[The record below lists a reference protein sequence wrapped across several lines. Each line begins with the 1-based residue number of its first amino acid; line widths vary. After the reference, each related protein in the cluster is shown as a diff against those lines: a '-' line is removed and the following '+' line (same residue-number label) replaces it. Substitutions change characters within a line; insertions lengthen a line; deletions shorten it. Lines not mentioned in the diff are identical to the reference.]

1 MGSVQYQQT
10 INCPVVCA
18 GVGVH
23 SGERARL
30 VMKPA
35 AAGTGIRFRRSDV
48 RDRDN
53 EVCARGD
60 HVTEVQLGTTLCNEA
75 GVSVATV
82 EHLLAACAGVGVDN
96 LLIEIDGPE
105 VPIMDGSS
113 AVYCELMLSAGLR
126 RQGALRQRIRIL
138 ETVEVGD
145 GVKQARL
152 SPSDDDYLSIHAKI
166 EFESRAIGTQQMSLR
181 LLPGMFA
188 RDIAFARTFGFAQD
202 VEKLQAMG
210 LARGGS
216 LENAVVLDGD
226 EIMNPEGLRASDEFI
241 RHKIL
246 DAVGDLMLAGAPI
259 AGVYEARQ
267 PGHALNN
274 ALVRALLAR
283 PDAWCW
289 ETDEMAGASRVQAVS
304 AAQR

>member
-1 MGSVQYQQT
+1 MSSVQFQQT

-23 SGERARL
+23 SGERARI

-35 AAGTGIRFRRSDV
+35 KTGTGIRFRRVDITNQ
-48 RDRDN
+48 DN
-53 EVCARGD
+53 EVFARGD
-60 HVTEVQLGTTLCNEA
+60 HVCEVQLGTTLRNEA

-96 LLIEIDGPE
+96 LIIEIDGPE

-113 AVYCELMLSAGLR
+113 AVYCELLLSAGLR
-126 RQGALRQRIRIL
+126 QQGAARRRIRIL
-138 ETVEVGD
+138 DTVEVRD
-145 GVKQARL
+145 GVKMARL
-152 SPSDDDYLSIHAKI
+152 TPSADDYLTIHAKI

-181 LLPGMFA
+181 LVPGMFA

-202 VEKLQAMG
+202 VAKLQAMG

-216 LENAVVLDGD
+216 LDNAVVLDGD
-226 EIMNPEGLRASDEFI
+226 EIMNPEGLRTDDEFI

-246 DAVGDLMLAGAPI
+246 DAIGDLMLAGAPI

-274 ALVRALLAR
+274 KLVRALLEQ

-289 ETDEMAGASRVQAVS
+289 ESDEDARFELHATVRA
-304 AAQR
+304 

>member
-1 MGSVQYQQT
+1 MSSVQVQQT

-23 SGERARL
+23 SGERARI

-35 AAGTGIRFRRSDV
+35 PAGSGIRFRRSDIT
-48 RDRDN
+48 DRDN
-53 EVCARGD
+53 TVIARGD
-60 HVTEVQLGTTLCNEA
+60 HVSEVQLGTTLRNEA
-75 GVSVATV
+75 GVTVATV

-96 LLIEIDGPE
+96 LVIEIDGPE

-126 RQGALRQRIRIL
+126 RQGAMRRRIRVL

-145 GVKQARL
+145 GVKTARL
-152 SPSDDDYLSIHAKI
+152 SPSVDNYLSIHAKI

-202 VEKLQAMG
+202 VEKLKAMG

-226 EIMNPEGLRASDEFI
+226 SIVNPEGLRTNDEFI

-274 ALVRALLAR
+274 RLVRALLAT
-283 PDAWCW
+283 PSAWCW
-289 ETDEMAGASRVQAVS
+289 ETDEAGAVAGMAAS
-304 AAQR
+304 AASF

>member
-1 MGSVQYQQT
+1 MSSVQFQQT

-23 SGERARL
+23 SGERARI

-35 AAGTGIRFRRSDV
+35 KSGTGIRFRRTDIK
-48 RDRDN
+48 DRDN
-53 EVCARGD
+53 EVMARGD
-60 HVTEVQLGTTLCNEA
+60 HVSEVQLGTTLRNEA

-113 AVYCELMLSAGLR
+113 AVYCELLLSAGLR
-126 RQGALRQRIRIL
+126 RQTALRNRIRIL
-138 ETVEVGD
+138 EDVEVTD
-145 GVKQARL
+145 GVKVARL
-152 SPSDDDYLSIHAKI
+152 SPSDDNFLSIHAKI
-166 EFESRAIGTQQMSLR
+166 EFDSRAIGTQQMSLR
-181 LLPGMFA
+181 LSPGMFA
-188 RDIAFARTFGFAQD
+188 RDIAFARTFGFAKD

-216 LENAVVLDGD
+216 LDNAVVLDGD
-226 EIMNPEGLRASDEFI
+226 DIMNPEGLRTSDEFI

-246 DAVGDLMLAGAPI
+246 DAIGDLMLAGAPI

-274 ALVRALLAR
+274 KLVCALLDS
-283 PDAWCW
+283 PSAWCW
-289 ETDEMAGASRVQAVS
+289 ETDEAEIAPAVS
-304 AAQR
+304 AARV

>member
-1 MGSVQYQQT
+1 MNRVQYQQT
-10 INCPVVCA
+10 INFPVVCA

-23 SGERARL
+23 SGARARI

-35 AAGTGIRFRRSDV
+35 AAGSGIRFRRTDIEGCE
-48 RDRDN
+48 DII
-53 EVCARGD
+53 ARGD
-60 HVTEVQLGTTLCNEA
+60 FVTEVQLGTTLTNDA
-75 GVSVATV
+75 GQSVATV

-96 LLIEIDGPE
+96 LIIEIDGPE

-113 AVYCELMLSAGLR
+113 AVYCELMLAAGLR
-126 RQGALRQRIRIL
+126 QQRAFRQRIRIL
-138 ETVEVGD
+138 EAVEVAD
-145 GVKQARL
+145 GIKTASL
-152 SPSDDDYLSIHAKI
+152 SPSPDNFLSIHAKI
-166 EFESRAIGTQQMSLR
+166 EFESKAIGTQQMSLR
-181 LLPGMFA
+181 MLPGMFA

-202 VEKLQAMG
+202 VEKLKAMG

-216 LENAVVLDGD
+216 LDNAVVLDGD
-226 EIMNPEGLRASDEFI
+226 TIVNPEGLRSSDEFV

-274 ALVRALLAR
+274 KLVRALLDN

-289 ETDEMAGASRVQAVS
+289 ESDAESVALQQTAAV
-304 AAQR
+304 AR

>member
-1 MGSVQYQQT
+1 MSRVQYQQT
-10 INCPVVCA
+10 ISHPVVCA

-23 SGERARL
+23 SGARARI

-35 AAGTGIRFRRSDV
+35 AAGTGIRFRRMDIEGCE
-48 RDRDN
+48 DII
-53 EVCARGD
+53 ARGD
-60 HVTEVQLGTTLCNEA
+60 FVTEVQLGTTLTNEA
-75 GVSVATV
+75 GQSVATV

-96 LLIEIDGPE
+96 LVIEIDGPE

-113 AVYCELMLSAGLR
+113 SVYCELMMAAGLR
-126 RQGALRQRIRIL
+126 EQRAVRRRIRIL
-138 ETVEVGD
+138 EEVEVTD
-145 GVKQARL
+145 GIKTARL
-152 SPSDDDYLSIHAKI
+152 SPSADNYLSIHAKI

-181 LLPGMFA
+181 MLPGMFA

-202 VEKLQAMG
+202 VEKLKSMG

-216 LENAVVLDGD
+216 LDNAVVLDGD
-226 EIMNPEGLRASDEFI
+226 SIVNPEGLRASDEFV

-274 ALVRALLAR
+274 KLVRALIDA

-289 ETDEMAGASRVQAVS
+289 EADEAEVEAETTARAS
-304 AAQR
+304 AAR

>member
-1 MGSVQYQQT
+1 MSRVQYQQT
-10 INCPVVCA
+10 ISHPVVCA

-23 SGERARL
+23 SGARARI

-35 AAGTGIRFRRSDV
+35 AAGTGIRFRRMDIEGCE
-48 RDRDN
+48 DII
-53 EVCARGD
+53 ARGD
-60 HVTEVQLGTTLCNEA
+60 FVTEVQLGTTLTNEA
-75 GVSVATV
+75 GQSVATV

-96 LLIEIDGPE
+96 LIIEIDGPE

-113 AVYCELMLSAGLR
+113 SVYCELMMAAGLR
-126 RQGALRQRIRIL
+126 EQRALRRRIRIL
-138 ETVEVGD
+138 EEVQVTD
-145 GVKQARL
+145 GIKTARL
-152 SPSDDDYLSIHAKI
+152 SPSADNYLSIHAKI

-181 LLPGMFA
+181 MLPGMFA

-202 VEKLQAMG
+202 VEKLKSMG

-216 LENAVVLDGD
+216 LDNAVVLDGD
-226 EIMNPEGLRASDEFI
+226 SIVNPEGLRASDEFV

-274 ALVRALLAR
+274 KLVRALIDA

-289 ETDEMAGASRVQAVS
+289 ETDEAEVEAKVTARAS
-304 AAQR
+304 AAR

>member
-1 MGSVQYQQT
+1 MSRVQYQQT
-10 INCPVVCA
+10 ISHPVVCA

-23 SGERARL
+23 SGARARI

-35 AAGTGIRFRRSDV
+35 AVGTGIRFRRMDIEGCE
-48 RDRDN
+48 DII
-53 EVCARGD
+53 ARGD
-60 HVTEVQLGTTLCNEA
+60 FVTEVQLGTTLTNEA
-75 GVSVATV
+75 GQSVATV

-96 LLIEIDGPE
+96 LIIEIDGPE

-113 AVYCELMLSAGLR
+113 SVYCELMMAAGLR
-126 RQGALRQRIRIL
+126 EQRALRRRIRIL
-138 ETVEVGD
+138 EEVEVTD
-145 GVKQARL
+145 GIKTARL
-152 SPSDDDYLSIHAKI
+152 SPSADNYLSIHAKI

-181 LLPGMFA
+181 MLPGMFA

-202 VEKLQAMG
+202 VEKLKSMG

-216 LENAVVLDGD
+216 LDNAVVLDGD
-226 EIMNPEGLRASDEFI
+226 SIVNPEGLRASDEFV

-274 ALVRALLAR
+274 KLVRALIDA

-289 ETDEMAGASRVQAVS
+289 ETDEAEVEAEVTARAS
-304 AAQR
+304 AAR

>member
-1 MGSVQYQQT
+1 MSRVQYQQT
-10 INCPVVCA
+10 ISHPVVCA

-23 SGERARL
+23 SGARARI

-35 AAGTGIRFRRSDV
+35 AAGTGIRFRRMDIEGCE
-48 RDRDN
+48 DII
-53 EVCARGD
+53 ARGD
-60 HVTEVQLGTTLCNEA
+60 FVTEVQLGTTLTNEA
-75 GVSVATV
+75 GQSVATV

-96 LLIEIDGPE
+96 LIIEIDGPE

-113 AVYCELMLSAGLR
+113 SVYCELMMAAGLR
-126 RQGALRQRIRIL
+126 EQRALRRRIRIL
-138 ETVEVGD
+138 EEVEVTD
-145 GVKQARL
+145 GIKTARL
-152 SPSDDDYLSIHAKI
+152 SPSADNYLSIHAKI

-181 LLPGMFA
+181 MLPGMFA

-202 VEKLQAMG
+202 VEKLKSMG

-216 LENAVVLDGD
+216 LDNAVVLDGD
-226 EIMNPEGLRASDEFI
+226 SIVNPEGLRASDEFV

-274 ALVRALLAR
+274 KLVRALIDA

-289 ETDEMAGASRVQAVS
+289 ETDEAEVEAEATTRASAV
-304 AAQR
+304 R

>member
-1 MGSVQYQQT
+1 MNRVQYQQT
-10 INCPVVCA
+10 INFPVVCA

-23 SGERARL
+23 SGARARI

-35 AAGTGIRFRRSDV
+35 AAGSGIRFRRTDIKGCE
-48 RDRDN
+48 DII
-53 EVCARGD
+53 ARGD
-60 HVTEVQLGTTLCNEA
+60 FVTEVQLGTTLTNDA
-75 GVSVATV
+75 GQSVATV

-113 AVYCELMLSAGLR
+113 AVYCELMLAAGLR
-126 RQGALRQRIRIL
+126 QQRAFRQRIRIL
-138 ETVEVGD
+138 EEVEITD
-145 GVKQARL
+145 GIKTASL
-152 SPSDDDYLSIHAKI
+152 SPSPDNYLSIHARI
-166 EFESRAIGTQQMSLR
+166 EFESKAIGTQQMSLR
-181 LLPGMFA
+181 MLPGMFA

-202 VEKLQAMG
+202 VEKLKSMG

-216 LENAVVLDGD
+216 LDNAVVLDGD
-226 EIMNPEGLRASDEFI
+226 TVVNPEGLRSSDEFV

-274 ALVRALLAR
+274 KLVRALLDN
-283 PDAWCW
+283 PEAWCW
-289 ETDEMAGASRVQAVS
+289 ESDADAVS
-304 AAQR
+304 VQQAASAAG

>member
-1 MGSVQYQQT
+1 MSRVQYQQT
-10 INCPVVCA
+10 ISHPVVCA

-23 SGERARL
+23 SGARARI

-35 AAGTGIRFRRSDV
+35 AAGTGIRFRRMDIEGCQ
-48 RDRDN
+48 DII
-53 EVCARGD
+53 ARGD
-60 HVTEVQLGTTLCNEA
+60 FVTEVQLGTTLTNEA
-75 GVSVATV
+75 GESVATV

-96 LLIEIDGPE
+96 LIIEIDGPE

-113 AVYCELMLSAGLR
+113 SVYCELMMAAGLR
-126 RQGALRQRIRIL
+126 EQRALRRRIRVL
-138 ETVEVGD
+138 EDVEVSD
-145 GVKQARL
+145 GIKTARL
-152 SPSDDDYLSIHAKI
+152 SPSADNYLSIHAKI
-166 EFESRAIGTQQMSLR
+166 EFESRAIGTQKMSLR
-181 LLPGMFA
+181 MLPGMFA

-202 VEKLQAMG
+202 VEKLKSMG

-216 LENAVVLDGD
+216 LDNAVVLDGD
-226 EIMNPEGLRASDEFI
+226 SIVNPEGLRSSDEFV

-274 ALVRALLAR
+274 KLVRALIDA

-289 ETDEMAGASRVQAVS
+289 ETDEADVEVETATRAS
-304 AAQR
+304 AAR

>member
-1 MGSVQYQQT
+1 MNGVQYQQT
-10 INCPVVCA
+10 INFPVVCA

-23 SGERARL
+23 SGARARI

-35 AAGTGIRFRRSDV
+35 AAGTGIRFRRTDCT
-48 RDRDN
+48 DRDN
-53 EVCARGD
+53 EIVARGD
-60 HVTEVQLGTTLCNEA
+60 YVTEVQLGTTLTNGD

-82 EHLLAACAGVGVDN
+82 EHLLAACAGIGVDN

-113 AVYCELMLSAGLR
+113 AVYCELLLAAGLR
-126 RQGALRQRIRIL
+126 TQSAFRRRIRVL
-138 ETVEVGD
+138 ETVSVGE
-145 GVKQARL
+145 GVKTASL
-152 SPSDDDYLSIHAKI
+152 SPSPDNFLSIHAKI

-202 VEKLQAMG
+202 VEKLKSMG

-216 LENAVVLDGD
+216 LDNAVVLDGD
-226 EIMNPEGLRASDEFI
+226 DIVNPEGLRSSDEFV

-274 ALVRALLAR
+274 KLVRALLANR
-283 PDAWCW
+283 DAWCW
-289 ETDEMAGASRVQAVS
+289 ETDAEAVSGAAMAGAHR
-304 AAQR
+304 

>member
-1 MGSVQYQQT
+1 MSRVQYQQT
-10 INCPVVCA
+10 ISHPVVCA

-23 SGERARL
+23 SGARARI

-35 AAGTGIRFRRSDV
+35 AVGTGIRFRRTDIEGCQDIV
-48 RDRDN
+48 
-53 EVCARGD
+53 ARGD
-60 HVTEVQLGTTLCNEA
+60 FVTEVQLGTTLTNEA
-75 GVSVATV
+75 GQSVATV

-96 LLIEIDGPE
+96 LIIEIDGPE

-113 AVYCELMLSAGLR
+113 SVYCELMMAAGLR
-126 RQGALRQRIRIL
+126 EQRALRRRIRIL
-138 ETVEVGD
+138 EDVEVSD
-145 GVKQARL
+145 GIKTARL
-152 SPSDDDYLSIHAKI
+152 SPSADDYLSIHAKI

-181 LLPGMFA
+181 MLPGMFA

-202 VEKLQAMG
+202 VEKLKSMG

-216 LENAVVLDGD
+216 LDNAVVLDGD
-226 EIMNPEGLRASDEFI
+226 SIVNPEGLRSSDEFI

-274 ALVRALLAR
+274 KLVRALIDA

-289 ETDEMAGASRVQAVS
+289 ETDEADVEVESTVRAS
-304 AAQR
+304 AAR

>member
-1 MGSVQYQQT
+1 MSRVQYQQT
-10 INCPVVCA
+10 ISHPVVCA

-23 SGERARL
+23 SGARARI

-35 AAGTGIRFRRSDV
+35 AAGTGIRFRRMDIEGCE
-48 RDRDN
+48 DII
-53 EVCARGD
+53 ARGD
-60 HVTEVQLGTTLCNEA
+60 FVTEVQLGTTLTNEA
-75 GVSVATV
+75 GQSVATV

-96 LLIEIDGPE
+96 LIIEIDGPE

-113 AVYCELMLSAGLR
+113 SVYCELMMAAGLR
-126 RQGALRQRIRIL
+126 EQRAVRRRIRIL
-138 ETVEVGD
+138 EEVEVTD
-145 GVKQARL
+145 GIKTARL
-152 SPSDDDYLSIHAKI
+152 SPSADNYLSIHAKI

-181 LLPGMFA
+181 MLPGMFA

-202 VEKLQAMG
+202 VEKLKSMG

-216 LENAVVLDGD
+216 LDNAVVLDGD
-226 EIMNPEGLRASDEFI
+226 SIVNPEGLRASDEFV

-274 ALVRALLAR
+274 KLVRALIDA

-289 ETDEMAGASRVQAVS
+289 ETDEAEVEAETTARAS
-304 AAQR
+304 AAR

>member
-1 MGSVQYQQT
+1 MSRVQYQQT
-10 INCPVVCA
+10 ISHPVVCA

-23 SGERARL
+23 SGARARI

-35 AAGTGIRFRRSDV
+35 AAGTGIRFRRMDIEGCE
-48 RDRDN
+48 DII
-53 EVCARGD
+53 ARGD
-60 HVTEVQLGTTLCNEA
+60 FVTEVQLGTTLTNEA
-75 GVSVATV
+75 GQSVATV

-96 LLIEIDGPE
+96 LIIEIDGPE

-113 AVYCELMLSAGLR
+113 SVYCELMMAAGLR
-126 RQGALRQRIRIL
+126 EQRALRRRIRIL
-138 ETVEVGD
+138 EEVEVTD
-145 GVKQARL
+145 GIKTARL
-152 SPSDDDYLSIHAKI
+152 SPSADNYLSIHAKI

-181 LLPGMFA
+181 MLPGMFA

-202 VEKLQAMG
+202 VEKLKSMG

-216 LENAVVLDGD
+216 LDNAVVLDGD
-226 EIMNPEGLRASDEFI
+226 SIVNPEGLRASDEFV

-274 ALVRALLAR
+274 KLVRALIDA

-289 ETDEMAGASRVQAVS
+289 EADEAEVEAETTARAS
-304 AAQR
+304 AAR

>member
-1 MGSVQYQQT
+1 MSRVQYQQT
-10 INCPVVCA
+10 ISHPVVCA

-23 SGERARL
+23 SGARARI

-35 AAGTGIRFRRSDV
+35 AAGTGIRFRRMDIEGCE
-48 RDRDN
+48 DII
-53 EVCARGD
+53 ARGD
-60 HVTEVQLGTTLCNEA
+60 FVTEVQLGTTLTNEA
-75 GVSVATV
+75 GQSVATV

-96 LLIEIDGPE
+96 LIIEIDGPE

-113 AVYCELMLSAGLR
+113 SVYCELMMAAGLR
-126 RQGALRQRIRIL
+126 EQRALRRRIRIL
-138 ETVEVGD
+138 EEVEVTD
-145 GVKQARL
+145 GIKTARL
-152 SPSDDDYLSIHAKI
+152 SPSADNYLSIHAKI

-181 LLPGMFA
+181 MLPGMFA

-202 VEKLQAMG
+202 VEKLKSMG

-216 LENAVVLDGD
+216 LDNAVVLDGD
-226 EIMNPEGLRASDEFI
+226 SIVNPEGLRASDEFV

-246 DAVGDLMLAGAPI
+246 DAVGDLMLAGPPI

-274 ALVRALLAR
+274 KLVRALIDA

-289 ETDEMAGASRVQAVS
+289 EADEAEVEAETTARAS
-304 AAQR
+304 AAR

>member
-1 MGSVQYQQT
+1 MSRVQYQQT
-10 INCPVVCA
+10 ISHPVVCA

-23 SGERARL
+23 SGARARI

-35 AAGTGIRFRRSDV
+35 AAGTGIRFRRMDIEGCE
-48 RDRDN
+48 DII
-53 EVCARGD
+53 ARGD
-60 HVTEVQLGTTLCNEA
+60 FVTEVQLGTTLTNEA
-75 GVSVATV
+75 GQSVATV

-96 LLIEIDGPE
+96 LIIEIDGPE

-113 AVYCELMLSAGLR
+113 SVYCELMMAAGLR
-126 RQGALRQRIRIL
+126 EQRALRRRIRIL
-138 ETVEVGD
+138 EEVEVTD
-145 GVKQARL
+145 GIKTARL
-152 SPSDDDYLSIHAKI
+152 SPSADNYLSIHAKI

-181 LLPGMFA
+181 MLPGMFA

-202 VEKLQAMG
+202 VEKLKSMG

-216 LENAVVLDGD
+216 LDNAVVLDGD
-226 EIMNPEGLRASDEFI
+226 SIVNPEGLRASDEFV

-274 ALVRALLAR
+274 KLVRALIDA

-289 ETDEMAGASRVQAVS
+289 ETDEADVEADSTVRAS
-304 AAQR
+304 AAR